1 MIMKKLKVIIACGSG
16 AVTSTMCSGIVK
28 EIAENNGISAEVTT
42 CSIMEFE
49 SQHQSYDVK
58 FTTMGYKFPEEE
70 KYAMNI
76 FPLIAAKKC
85 NIKIRISHSHNS
97 DVQDKNIL
105 IKISHKTYQFDEKS
119 LND

>member
-1 MIMKKLKVIIACGSG
+1 MIMKKLKVIIAWGSG

-76 FPLIAAKKC
+76 FPLITGLNAAACKE
-85 NIKIRISHSHNS
+85 KIAQMLTNAA
-97 DVQDKNIL
+97 Q
-105 IKISHKTYQFDEKS
+105 EK
-119 LND
+119 